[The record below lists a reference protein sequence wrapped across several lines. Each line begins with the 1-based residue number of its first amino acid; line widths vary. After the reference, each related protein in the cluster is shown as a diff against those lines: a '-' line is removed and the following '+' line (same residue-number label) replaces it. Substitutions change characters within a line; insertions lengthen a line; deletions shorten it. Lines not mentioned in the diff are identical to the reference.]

1 MYNLQYFS
9 TILLTLKY
17 CVQAQTTVKFE
28 AKHLQDVHGV
38 VYECDTSLRWLKPE
52 LFKYLVGGKV

>member
-1 MYNLQYFS
+1 MHNLQYFS
-9 TILLTLKY
+9 ITLLTLKY

-38 VYECDTSLRWLKPE
+38 VCELKQE
-52 LFKYLVGGKV
+52 LFKYSVGGKV